1 MTRSRHLSSL
11 AFMFAAALAR
21 WSWPAGAQV
30 ITATLYGVVHDGTGA
45 TEFLQHEVGLKPIS
59 LARALH

>member
-1 MTRSRHLSSL
+1 MAIAYCRLRHLRYKGL
-11 AFMFAAALAR
+11 
-21 WSWPAGAQV
+21 
-30 ITATLYGVVHDGTGA
+30 GVAKQEVHDGTGA